1 MKKPPHSHFHYHQ
14 PSPRSFQLTTTHSL
28 SLFILSLSLFI
39 LSLSSFSLSLLVS
52 LSFHYHSQ
60 PHSTRSTSNVLFV
73 SDPPDPFAAR
83 FLSLDVSVTCDL
95 QGPSLA
101 CIIIVSLLLS
111 LLFSTRSTHPTA
123 TGTPPSPSCSSLP
136 ASRQHQLQL
145 QHQKLPVRSEPQW
158 EHQSG

>member
-14 PSPRSFQLTTTHSL
+14 PSPRSFQLTTTQSLSLHSL
-28 SLFILSLSLFI
+28 SLFILSLFILSLFI
-39 LSLSSFSLSLLVS
+39 LSLSFH
-52 LSFHYHSQ
+52 FHYHSQ

-83 FLSLDVSVTCDL
+83 FLSMDVSVTCDL

-136 ASRQHQLQL
+136 TSRQHQLQL